1 MHPFRCAVP
10 LVLWILPALA
20 TAVAAQAP
28 EVAQPSE
35 VVSAASA
42 ERPVRADLATLT
54 LRFSRLGRTPAE
66 AGRNLALKADSLR
79 RALATAGVPRD
90 SVVSGSR
97 WYWWPQRIE
106 VVETDGRREM
116 VADTGVDGRIIGSHQ
131 VVHRDTSYRSQES
144 LRVRI
149 RDLSKVGQ
157 VIDAA
162 LAQGVIDI
170 SEVEFFAT
178 DTETAQR
185 EAIRLATERARARA
199 EVIASA
205 GGGRLGRTLR
215 LSTEGGGDPS
225 QRFLFGGLVV
235 NSAGAADGEG
245 GAAGGQTVIVAPA
258 LQVRATVSGRWE
270 FVEGR

>member
-1 MHPFRCAVP
+1 MRPFRRAVP
-10 LVLWILPALA
+10 FVFCILPALA
-20 TAVAAQAP
+20 TAIAAQTPA
-28 EVAQPSE
+28 AAAPSE
-35 VVSAASA
+35 IVSAASA

-79 RALATAGVPRD
+79 RALAAVGIARD

-106 VVETDGRREM
+106 MVVTEGRREM
-116 VADTGVDGRIIGSHQ
+116 VADTGPDGRVIGSHQ
-131 VVHRDTSYRSQES
+131 VVHPDTSYRSQES

-149 RDLSKVGQ
+149 RDLSRVGQ

-178 DTETAQR
+178 DNETAQR
-185 EAIRLATERARARA
+185 EAIREATERARARA

-215 LSTEGGGDPS
+215 LSTEGGGEPS
-225 QRFLFGGLVV
+225 QRVLFGGLTVMAMDTAEGQGV
-235 NSAGAADGEG
+235 AGR
-245 GAAGGQTVIVAPA
+245 GQTVIVAPV
-258 LQVRATVSGRWE
+258 LQVRATVNGRWE

>member
-1 MHPFRCAVP
+1 MLPARRIIPFAC
-10 LVLWILPALA
+10 LVLPALA
-20 TAVAAQAP
+20 PATAAQAP
-28 EVAQPSE
+28 GATQLSE

-79 RALATAGVPRD
+79 RALAAVGIARD
-90 SVVSGSR
+90 SIVSGSR

-106 VVETDGRREM
+106 MVVTEGRREM
-116 VADTGVDGRIIGSHQ
+116 VADTGADGRIIGSHQ
-131 VVHRDTSYRSQES
+131 VVHPDTSYRSQES

-149 RDLSKVGQ
+149 RDLSRVGQ

-178 DTETAQR
+178 ETETAQR
-185 EAIRLATERARARA
+185 EAIREATERARARA

-215 LSTEGGGDPS
+215 LSTEGGGEPS
-225 QRFLFGGLVV
+225 QRVLFGGLTV
-235 NSAGAADGEG
+235 AAMGTAEGQG
-245 GAAGGQTVIVAPA
+245 GAGGGQTVIVAPV
-258 LQVRATVSGRWE
+258 LQVRATVNGRWE